1 MQIET
6 ILALVKII
14 AEIYQDERGLYLSKE
29 RERIEKDYLNEMSKP
44 DDLRSDLAIDKLYF
58 EASLL
63 AKRAAEPKR

>member
-29 RERIEKDYLNEMSKP
+29 RERIEKDYLNEMAKP
-44 DDLRSDLAIDKLYF
+44 DDIRSDLTINKLYLA
-58 EASLL
+58 ASLL
-63 AKRAAEPKR
+63 AKRAAEPKH

>member
-1 MQIET
+1 MEIGT

-29 RERIEKDYLNEMSKP
+29 RERIEKDYLDEMSKP
-44 DDLRSDLAIDKLYF
+44 DDIRSDLAIDRLYF
-58 EASLL
+58 AANLL